1 MIAFGSLSSNFRSRF
16 CGPAFSRCAFSG
28 PYIWSFVFR
37 SCVFQVFHLFRSRI
51 FGSCVFSPPGRTF
64 ILLACGR
71 VQDAKQTDGVRRARE
86 VTRVTA
92 ARKLPVMYGDR
103 RTNHVTAA
111 CTTAPA
117 AAAAAGRQQLAA
129 SASAAIGAAPS
140 QLVELSDQRR
150 RVALQPAGRLVLII
164 VK

>member
-37 SCVFQVFHLFRSRI
+37 SCVFRVFHLFRSRI

-71 VQDAKQTDGVRRARE
+71 VQDAKQTYGVGGARE
-86 VTRVTA
+86 VTRVTT

-111 CTTAPA
+111 CTAAP

-129 SASAAIGAAPS
+129 SASAAFGAAPS

-150 RVALQPAGRLVLII
+150 RVACQPAGRLVLII